1 MSWNS
6 LSKAN
11 TSRKHKINSLKGN
24 NIMQLYNTMS
34 RKKEE
39 LVPINGKRVNIY
51 ACGPTV
57 YNLIHVGNARQLCVF
72 DVLRR
77 YLKYRGYDVFYVQNF
92 TDVDDKIIRIANEKG
107 VSPFD
112 HAEAMIKEYFT
123 DAHGLNIMDADV
135 HPKATES
142 IGIILDMVKTLIDK
156 GYAYQSG
163 GDVYFD
169 TSKYPEYGKLSHM
182 PLDELRAGASER
194 VDSGEQKRD
203 PMDFAVWKAAKEGEP
218 YWDSPYGKGRPGWHI
233 ECSAMSS
240 HFVGGTLDIH
250 GGGADLIFPHH
261 ENEIAQSEC
270 ANGCPLANIWVHN
283 GMLNVDNRKMSKSK
297 GNFFLVRDLAEKFGY
312 EPVRFMLLQAQYR
325 AQLNYTVEVMESA
338 VASLNRLK
346 TCKSALEK
354 AIAAAPDGEAS
365 EKALQIAESRREQF
379 IEAMDDDLNTAD
391 GITAVF
397 ELVREIN
404 TEMLDKNASK
414 GTLET
419 LYKAFC
425 ELTDV
430 LGIIYEKEEEIPAE
444 ILELAA
450 KRAEA
455 RKAKDFALADKIR
468 DEITAK
474 GFIVEETRQ
483 GTNIKRA

>member
-1 MSWNS
+1 M
-6 LSKAN
+6 K
-11 TSRKHKINSLKGN
+11 
-24 NIMQLYNTMS
+24 LYNTMT

-39 LVPINGKRVNIY
+39 FVPINGDKVNIY

-77 YLKYRGYDVFYVQNF
+77 YLKYRGYNVNYIQNF
-92 TDVDDKIIRIANEKG
+92 TDVDDKIIRIAGEKG
-107 VSPFD
+107 VSPFE
-112 HAEAMIKEYFT
+112 HAEEMTKEYFT
-123 DAHGLNIMDADV
+123 DAHGLNIMDADI

-142 IGIILDMVKTLIDK
+142 IGIILEMVKKLIDK

-163 GDVYFD
+163 GDVYFEAN
-169 TSKYPEYGKLSHM
+169 KYSEYGKLSHM

-194 VDSGEQKRD
+194 VDSDSEVQKRD

-218 YWDSPYGKGRPGWHI
+218 YWESPYGKGRPGWHI

-270 ANGCPLANIWVHN
+270 ANGYPLANIWMHN

-297 GNFFLVRDLAEKFGY
+297 GNFFLVRELAENFGY

-325 AQLNYTVEVMESA
+325 AQLNYTAEVMESA
-338 VASLNRLK
+338 VASLGRLK
-346 TCKSALEK
+346 NCKAAVEK
-354 AIAAAPDGEAS
+354 AITAAKDGDAS
-365 EKALQIAESRREQF
+365 EKAKQICKNRRQQF

-404 TEMLDKNASK
+404 SQLLEKDNTK
-414 GTLET
+414 GTLEM
-419 LYKAFC
+419 LYQMFC

-430 LGIIYEKEEEIPAE
+430 LGIIYEKDDEIPEE
-444 ILELAA
+444 ILELVQ
-450 KRAEA
+450 KRKDA
-455 RKAKDFALADKIR
+455 RKNKDFALADRIR
-468 DEITAK
+468 DEIAAK
-474 GFIVEETRQ
+474 GYIVEETRQ
-483 GTNIKRA
+483 GTNVRKA

>member
-1 MSWNS
+1 M
-6 LSKAN
+6 
-11 TSRKHKINSLKGN
+11 T
-24 NIMQLYNTMS
+24 

-39 LVPINGKRVNIY
+39 LVPISGKKVNIY
-51 ACGPTV
+51 CCGPTV

-77 YLKYRGYDVFYVQNF
+77 YLKYRGYDVNYIQNF
-92 TDVDDKIIRIANEKG
+92 TDVDDKIIKIAGEKG

-112 HAEAMIKEYFT
+112 HAEAMTKEYFK
-123 DAHGLNIMDADV
+123 DARGLNIADADI

-142 IGIILDMVKTLIDK
+142 IDIILEMVRKLIDK

-163 GDVYFD
+163 GDVYFAAN
-169 TSKYPEYGKLSHM
+169 KYPEYGKLSHM
-182 PLDELRAGASER
+182 PLDDLRAGASER

-270 ANGCPLANIWVHN
+270 ANGYTLANIWMHN

-297 GNFFLVRDLAEKFGY
+297 GNFFLVRDLSEKFGY

-325 AQLNYTVEVMESA
+325 AQLNYTVEVMEGA
-338 VASLNRLK
+338 AASLARLK
-346 TCKSALEK
+346 TCKRALEK
-354 AIAAAPDGEAS
+354 AISTAKPGEAS
-365 EKALQIAESRREQF
+365 PVLAEAADNRRKQF
-379 IEAMDDDLNTAD
+379 ITAMDDDLNTAD

-404 TEMLDKNASK
+404 TAMMDEAVTKAS
-414 GTLET
+414 LEA
-419 LYKAFC
+419 LKSVFD
-425 ELTDV
+425 ELTGV
-430 LGIIYEKEEEIPAE
+430 LGIIYEKDGEIPE
-444 ILELAA
+444 EVLQLVEQR
-450 KRAEA
+450 KEA
-455 RKAKDFALADKIR
+455 RKSRDFALADSIR
-468 DEITAK
+468 DQIAAK
-474 GFIVEETRQ
+474 GYVVEETRQ
-483 GTNIKRA
+483 GVNIRRA

>member
-1 MSWNS
+1 M
-6 LSKAN
+6 K
-11 TSRKHKINSLKGN
+11 
-24 NIMQLYNTMS
+24 LYNTMT

-77 YLKYRGYDVFYVQNF
+77 YLKYRGYEVNYIQNF

-107 VSPFD
+107 VSSSE
-112 HAEAMIKEYFT
+112 HAEAMTREYFT
-123 DAHGLNIMDADV
+123 DAHGLNIMDADI

-142 IGIILDMVKTLIDK
+142 IDIILDMVKTLIDK
-156 GYAYQSG
+156 GFAYQSG
-163 GDVYFD
+163 GDVYFAAN
-169 TSKYPEYGKLSHM
+169 KYPQYGKLSHM
-182 PLDELRAGASER
+182 PLDELKAGASER

-240 HFVGGTLDIH
+240 HFVGSTLDIH

-270 ANGCPLANIWVHN
+270 ANGYPLANIWMHN
-283 GMLNVDNRKMSKSK
+283 GMHNVDNRKMSKSK
-297 GNFFLVRDLAEKFGY
+297 GNFFLVRDLSEKFGY
-312 EPVRFMLLQAQYR
+312 EPVRFMLLRAQYR
-325 AQLNYTVEVMESA
+325 AQLNYTAEVMESA
-338 VASLNRLK
+338 VASLGRLK
-346 TCKSALEK
+346 NCKAALEK
-354 AIAAAPDGEAS
+354 AMAGANEGSADDT
-365 EKALQIAESRREQF
+365 ALQICENRRQQF
-379 IEAMDDDLNTAD
+379 VDAMEDDLNTAD

-404 TEMLDKNASK
+404 TRLLEENVTK
-414 GTLET
+414 GTLEA
-419 LYKAFC
+419 LYKTFC

-444 ILELAA
+444 ILELAERR
-450 KRAEA
+450 KEA
-455 RKAKDFALADKIR
+455 RKAKDFGLADSIR
-468 DEITAK
+468 DEIAAK
-474 GFIVEETRQ
+474 GYIVEETRQ
-483 GTNIKRA
+483 GTNIRKA